1 MADIAQIG
9 FRADTD
15 ELKEAKTDLN
25 ALVPAANKA
34 ERAAETFSGR
44 MGNLAGTLS
53 GKVSAGF
60 TAAKGA
66 MMGFAAG
73 MLAAFSAG
81 AIIAALNNISQSIDD
96 ISKAASKLKVN
107 MGDLQGLGLAADLS
121 GVAFSELATAAQRMN
136 KVLGQAIATGKGTE
150 GVFKILGVS
159 AQELS
164 AMPIDERFGAI
175 ADRMN
180 AMNLTA
186 DQTAL
191 ILSKLGDRNGSL
203 TALFEGGS
211 EAINEASNMLD
222 RFNGKLTNE
231 QGKQVEA
238 MNDAFTAL
246 NYSIQAVGV
255 QVVAFVAPFVGPVIQ
270 GVAETIGA
278 ISRSFAWVASS
289 ASTAAAV
296 IRAVFGSIAGAFN
309 PIGAAITALG
319 RLFQSVFGTT
329 ITDAA
334 KTSANFVINAFSGM
348 YGYIKTILSGVP
360 QLFSA
365 AFYGGASMA
374 LKAINSFVQNAI
386 NAFNGLA
393 SAVGSAFGVQLGNA
407 VNAADYDMA
416 KSPMYQAI
424 ETRADNASKAAQGVF
439 TDAKAAFEAQMG
451 VDNFSSAVTAS
462 DDTTKKAVPGLSDF
476 SGALDGAAKSAGAAT
491 EKLTELQSIGA
502 ELDKLAAP
510 FDQAKSAYDKLQELQ
525 KNGIVVGD
533 QYTSMLERI
542 RAAFIATG
550 GTAEQWSKVIASK
563 TNDMTTALKD
573 FSTNALTSVGDTL
586 ADLAVDGKA
595 DFKALADGIMKDL
608 IRMGWQAVIVK
619 PIIGGI
625 FGFADG
631 GVFAPA
637 GAAVASAASSSG
649 AAAPKMFANGGTFSN
664 DNVAVKAEPKMFG
677 DGGAFSPS
685 GITAFANGGAF
696 TNKVVNKPTA
706 FQFATGGGFGLG
718 VMGEAGSEAIMPL
731 KRGRNGS
738 LGVQAHGLGGGSSQ
752 VNSLS
757 IGDVNIQMPQSSG
770 DANQDRATA
779 GMYADA
785 FKERIEQIAAETFAN
800 TTRYGGSANPRGYR

>member
-9 FRADTD
+9 FRAETD
-15 ELKEAKTDLN
+15 ELKEAKDDLN
-25 ALVPAANKA
+25 ALVPAAQKA
-34 ERAAETFSGR
+34 ERAAETFSGK
-44 MGNLAGTLS
+44 MGRVADTLS
-53 GKVSAGF
+53 GKVTAGF

-81 AIIAALNNISQSIDD
+81 AILSALSNISQSIDD

-150 GVFKILGVS
+150 GVFKILGIS

-211 EAINEASNMLD
+211 EAINEASDMLD
-222 RFNGKLTNE
+222 RFNGKLTND
-231 QGKQVEA
+231 QGKEVEA

-246 NYSIQAVGV
+246 SYSIQAVGV
-255 QVVAFVAPFVGPVIQ
+255 QIVAFVAPFIGPVIQ
-270 GVAETIGA
+270 GIAETIGA
-278 ISRSFAWVASS
+278 ISRAFSWVASS
-289 ASTAAAV
+289 ASTAAQI

-309 PIGAAITALG
+309 PIGAAITAVG
-319 RLFQSVFGTT
+319 RLFQTIFGTT
-329 ITDAA
+329 ITSAA
-334 KTSANFVINAFSGM
+334 KTAANTLINVFSGAFQAVGIIWDALPSILGSAAIGAVNFVIKELNR
-348 YGYIKTILSGVP
+348 LV
-360 QLFSA
+360 Q
-365 AFYGGASMA
+365 AS
-374 LKAINSFVQNAI
+374 IGAI
-386 NAFNGLA
+386 NAIAG
-393 SAVGSAFGVQLGNA
+393 AVPEWMGGGKGNLIDPNAF
-407 VNAADYDMA
+407 
-416 KSPMYQAI
+416 
-424 ETRADNASKAAQGVF
+424 KAPTV
-439 TDAKAAFEAQMG
+439 TDPFAGDTKAAFDSAQSAFAAQMK
-451 VDNFSSAVTAS
+451 VDNFSSSVAAT
-462 DDTTKKAVPGLSDF
+462 DDATKKAVPGLADF
-476 SGALDGAAKSAGAAT
+476 SGALDNAAKSAGAAT
-491 EKLTELQSIGA
+491 EKLTELQKIGA

-608 IRMGWQAVIVK
+608 IRMMWQALIVK

-625 FGFADG
+625 FGF
-631 GVFAPA
+631 
-637 GAAVASAASSSG
+637 
-649 AAAPKMFANGGTFSN
+649 
-664 DNVAVKAEPKMFG
+664 G
-677 DGGAFSPS
+677 DGGAFTPS
-685 GITAFANGGAF
+685 GITAFASGGAF

-706 FQFATGGGFGLG
+706 FQFANGAGFGLG

-738 LGVQAHGLGGGSSQ
+738 LGVEAHGMGGGSSQ
-752 VNSLS
+752 VNSLAF
-757 IGDVNIQMPQSSG
+757 GDINIQVPQSSG

-785 FKERIEQIAAETFAN
+785 FEERVRQIAADTFGRVN
-800 TTRYGGSANPRGYR
+800 SYGGSANPRGYR

>member
-73 MLAAFSAG
+73 MLVAFSAG
-81 AIIAALNNISQSIDD
+81 AILSALNNISQSIDD

-222 RFNGKLTNE
+222 RFNGKLTND
-231 QGKQVEA
+231 QGKEVEA

-246 NYSIQAVGV
+246 GYSLQAVGV
-255 QVVAFVAPFVGPVIQ
+255 QIVAFVAPFIGPVIQ
-270 GVAETIGA
+270 GIAETIGA
-278 ISRSFAWVASS
+278 ISRAFSWVASS
-289 ASTAAAV
+289 VSTAAAV
-296 IRAVFGSIAGAFN
+296 IRAVFGS
-309 PIGAAITALG
+309 AITAVG

-329 ITDAA
+329 ITDVA
-334 KTSANFVINAFSGM
+334 KTAANFVINAFSGM

-374 LKAINSFVQNAI
+374 LKAINSFIQNAI
-386 NAFNGLA
+386 NAFNSLA
-393 SAVGSAFGVQLGNA
+393 NAVGSAFGVQLGNT
-407 VNAADYDMA
+407 VNASDYDMS

-424 ETRADNASKAAQGVF
+424 QTRADNASKAAQGVF

-451 VDNFSSAVTAS
+451 VDNFSNAVTNS
-462 DDTTKKAVPGLSDF
+462 DDATKKAVPGLSDF
-476 SGALDGAAKSAGAAT
+476 SGALDNAAKSAGAAT
-491 EKLTELQSIGA
+491 EKLTELQTIGA

-563 TNDMTTALKD
+563 TNDMTAALKD

-625 FGFADG
+625 FG
-631 GVFAPA
+631 
-637 GAAVASAASSSG
+637 
-649 AAAPKMFANGGTFSN
+649 
-664 DNVAVKAEPKMFG
+664 FG